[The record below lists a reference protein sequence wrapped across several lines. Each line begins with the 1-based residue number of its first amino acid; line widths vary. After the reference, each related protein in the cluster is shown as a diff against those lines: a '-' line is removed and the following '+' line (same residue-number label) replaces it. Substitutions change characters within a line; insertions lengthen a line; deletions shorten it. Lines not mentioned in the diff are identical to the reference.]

1 MATTAELRTELVA
14 VVRALDPAVL
24 SGESAAA
31 VVRDLAVIEKA
42 AATGRMFAALRVA
55 QTDAW
60 RGQGHASAADWL
72 AAQAGITV
80 REAASQLGTAK
91 KAERL
96 PKTKAAMRKGDL
108 SPDQAEAV
116 TGAAAADPGAEDSL
130 LDSARNDT
138 TSQLRDKAAK
148 AKAAA
153 TDAATRERRIRAARS
168 LRTRTDAEGAFC
180 LSLRGPAI
188 DGVRLQALLRP
199 FEEQAFRAG
208 RTDGIRDTFENRA
221 YDAFYALLTH
231 LQAHAEGPEAPA
243 TPAPAAATPVPTA
256 EPTDAAPP
264 PTAAPPARLPGGN
277 NTKVIVRIDH
287 TALARGH
294 TTAGETCEVAGLGPI
309 SVATAK
315 VLMDD
320 AFLAAVITRGR
331 DVINVAHLGRGL
343 NAHQRTALEALG
355 LRCSNRACNRTIA
368 LQIDHRTPY
377 AHVPETR
384 LDNQDPLC
392 PDCHRRK
399 THHGWHLEPG
409 HGPRRFLPPRPP
421 DPPSN
426 GSPGADPPPGAETSA
441 RRRPVR
447 SER

>member
-277 NTKVIVRIDH
+277 NIKVIVRIDH

-294 TTAGETCEVAGLGPI
+294 TVAGETCEVAGLGPI

-331 DVINVAHLGRGL
+331 DVINVAPTPT
-343 NAHQRTALEALG
+343 NAPPSKHSGSAAPTAPATG
-355 LRCSNRACNRTIA
+355 PSRCRSTTEPPTPTSRRPASTTKTPSAPTATDARPTTAGTSNPGTGPAA
-368 LQIDHRTPY
+368 SSHPDHRTRPRT
-377 AHVPETR
+377 AVRARTR
-384 LDNQDPLC
+384 RLV
-392 PDCHRRK
+392 
-399 THHGWHLEPG
+399 
-409 HGPRRFLPPRPP
+409 
-421 DPPSN
+421 
-426 GSPGADPPPGAETSA
+426 
-441 RRRPVR
+441 RRRPPGGDR
-447 SER
+447 CGASASS